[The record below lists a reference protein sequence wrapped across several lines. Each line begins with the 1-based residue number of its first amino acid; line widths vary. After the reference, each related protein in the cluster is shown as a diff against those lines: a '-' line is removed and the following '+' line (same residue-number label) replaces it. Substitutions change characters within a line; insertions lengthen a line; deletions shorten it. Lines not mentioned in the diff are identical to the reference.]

1 MKIFEFIQAKEAD
14 WDYLLQLRK
23 LTMTPHL
30 ERSGQFLT
38 EKEHHLR
45 LKDQY
50 DCSFLVRY
58 KECIIGTLK
67 YRQTD
72 NSVEIMQIQ
81 IHPVHQQQGFGKA
94 IIQQV
99 LDGAKAKTVL
109 LTVLKN
115 NQALALY
122 LRLGFNIVGEDM
134 YEYHMQIKC

>member
-30 ERSGQFLT
+30 ERSGQ
-38 EKEHHLR
+38 
-45 LKDQY
+45 
-50 DCSFLVRY
+50 FLVRY